1 MSPNTR
7 PGMRVLLTFLLL
19 LPAAALAAPAQ
30 VLGLHFAPAAGHTSL
45 VFDLSAPAE
54 YRIFT
59 LGHPDRVVID
69 MDNTALQA
77 ALPAGQGVIKDLRS
91 GIRNQTG
98 LRVVLDAT
106 VQTTPRSLLRNT
118 SAGTQLVVDL
128 YPQNSVAAR
137 VPVLTVR
144 KAMPQTGR
152 DIVVAIDAGH
162 GGIDSGARG
171 PHGVMEKNITLQIA
185 RRLAVLVGNL
195 PGFKPFLTRDGDYY
209 LTLRQRIER
218 ARAAHADIFISIHCD
233 AAHDHY
239 ADGATVYAL
248 SLHGATS
255 EHARLL
261 AQRENDSDLLGGV
274 DLSDKSP
281 MLASVL
287 LDLSQTATIKASLDV
302 GGRVA
307 QQLARMGSMHRYQVQ
322 QAAFVVLKSP
332 DIPSILVETDY
343 ISNPREARQL
353 QSPGYQQR
361 IASAILTGV
370 HNYFDQY
377 PPPGTE
383 LAMEKTQRRERNAPV
398 IADDSH
404 QVASGN
410 GSY

>member
-1 MSPNTR
+1 MFPNGR
-7 PGMRVLLTFLLL
+7 LGMRVLLILLLL
-19 LPAAALAAPAQ
+19 LPAAALAAPVQ
-30 VLGLHFAPAAGHTSL
+30 VLNLHFAPAANPTRL
-45 VFDLSAPAE
+45 IFDLTAPAE

-69 MDNTALQA
+69 LDNAVLQST
-77 ALPAGQGVIKDLRS
+77 LPAGQGVVKDLRS
-91 GIRNQTG
+91 GVRPANG
-98 LRVVLDAT
+98 LRVVLDASAQ
-106 VQTTPRSLLRNT
+106 VTPRSLLRNGT
-118 SAGTQLVVDL
+118 AGTQLLVDL
-128 YPQNSVAAR
+128 YSHGSASAR
-137 VPVLTVR
+137 EPVLTVA
-144 KAMPQTGR
+144 KAVPQTGR

-162 GGIDSGARG
+162 VGIYSGARV
-171 PHGVMEKNITLQIA
+171 PHGGMEKTITLQIA
-185 RRLAVLVGNL
+185 RRLAALVVKQ

-239 ADGATVYAL
+239 ADGATVYSL

-255 EHARLL
+255 EHARLV

-281 MLASVL
+281 MLVSVL
-287 LDLSQTATIKASLDV
+287 LDLSQTATIKASLEV

-307 QQLARMGSMHRYQVQ
+307 QQLAQLGSMHRYQVQ

-353 QSPGYQQR
+353 QSPEYQQR

-370 HNYFDQY
+370 HNYFGQY

-383 LAMEKTQRRERNAPV
+383 LAMEKAQR
-398 IADDSH
+398 H
-404 QVASGN
+404 
-410 GSY
+410 

>member
-1 MSPNTR
+1 MFPNTR
-7 PGMRVLLTFLLL
+7 LGMRVLLTLVLLW
-19 LPAAALAAPAQ
+19 PTAVLAAPVQ
-30 VLGLHFAPAAGHTSL
+30 VLGLHFAPAADPTRL
-45 VFDLSAPAE
+45 VFDLTAPAE

-69 MDNTALQA
+69 LDNAVLQT

-91 GIRNQTG
+91 GVRAANG
-98 LRVVLDAT
+98 LRVVLDASASI
-106 VQTTPRSLLRNT
+106 TPRSLMRNGT
-118 SAGTQLVVDL
+118 AGTQLLVDL
-128 YPQNSVAAR
+128 YSQGSPSAR
-137 VPVLTVR
+137 QPVLTVA
-144 KAMPQTGR
+144 KAVPQTGR

-171 PHGVMEKNITLQIA
+171 PHGIMEKTITLQIA
-185 RRLAVLVGNL
+185 RRLAALVAKL

-233 AAHDHY
+233 SAHDHY
-239 ADGATVYAL
+239 AGGATVYAL

-274 DLSDKSP
+274 NLSDKSP

-287 LDLSQTATIKASLDV
+287 LDLSQTATISASLDV
-302 GGRVA
+302 GGMVA
-307 QQLARMGSMHRYQVQ
+307 RQLAQLGSMHRDQVQ

-332 DIPSILVETDY
+332 SIPSILVETDY
-343 ISNPREARQL
+343 ISNPREARRL
-353 QSPGYQQR
+353 QSSVYQEK
-361 IASAILTGV
+361 IADAILAGV
-370 HNYFDQY
+370 HRYFDQY

-383 LAMEKTQRRERNAPV
+383 LAMEKTQRRQPNRPALAADGYDVARRNR
-398 IADDSH
+398 
-404 QVASGN
+404 GR
-410 GSY
+410 

>member
-1 MSPNTR
+1 
-7 PGMRVLLTFLLL
+7 MRALLVLLLI
-19 LPAAALAAPAQ
+19 LPLTALAAPVR
-30 VLGLHFAPAAGHTSL
+30 VLGMHLAPGADHTSL
-45 VFDLSAPAE
+45 IFALSGPAE

-59 LGHPDRVVID
+59 LSQPDRVVID
-69 MDNTALQA
+69 MDNTTLAA
-77 ALPAGQGVIKDLRS
+77 ALPPGQGVVKDLRS
-91 GIRNQTG
+91 GVRNGAG

-106 VQTTPRSLLRNT
+106 AKTTPRSLMRS
-118 SAGTQLVVDL
+118 SAGGSQLVVDL
-128 YPQNSVAAR
+128 YAQGQTVAR
-137 VPVLTVR
+137 KPVLTAA
-144 KAMPQTGR
+144 KAVPPTGR

-171 PHGVMEKNITLQIA
+171 PHGVMEKTVTLQIA
-185 RRLAVLVGNL
+185 RRLAEMVAKQ
-195 PGFKPFLTRDGDYY
+195 PGFKPILTRDGDYY
-209 LTLRQRIER
+209 LSLRQRIDR

-274 DLSDKSP
+274 DLSDKST

-287 LDLSQTATIKASLDV
+287 LDLSQTATISASLDV

-307 QQLARMGSMHRYQVQ
+307 RQLSRLGAMHRYQVQ

-343 ISNPREARQL
+343 ITNPREERRLLSFA
-353 QSPGYQQR
+353 YQEK
-361 IASAILTGV
+361 IAEAILDGV

-383 LAMEKTQRRERNAPV
+383 LAVLKTRNRQPV
-398 IADDSH
+398 ADAQTADGYDL
-404 QVASGN
+404 ASRNRGR
-410 GSY
+410 